1 MAFSRTFTDQT
12 YDCEITF
19 ESDGWSGEPVIC
31 DEGGPTGNTRFQ
43 FDITARSTNN
53 SDEYYTAQPSPGNYG
68 YWHYAGSEFVGAIL
82 GLSLEH
88 MGRAVDTDSE
98 IAFQGVGCHPNW
110 GMAKCWGA
118 KPSDTE
124 LTVRCNSIGVHSL
137 DLDLNGEPSVYEDE
151 TLGRY
156 YQYRNNQG
164 IIFWRCQY
172 VWSGEGTF
180 RATIKTDLPIFE
192 TDADL
197 LAYCQSGGTDTSKIL
212 NKASVDPEEEYEDA
226 RKFKYVRNIYGHNA
240 NNPTQHTG
248 YRNYRFYGGDG
259 KICFY
264 VTQPSSGHPFTLK
277 LFNYSSYTVKEAGIY
292 EYDTES
298 YTDVSGDPAVDY
310 LNTSIQFSS
319 SNWYECFQW
328 DADILIFGSLGEAEM
343 WRDDLIDA
351 RQALNFDKVSKAYN
365 EIVDPEYGN
374 PDAGYDNG
382 YNGQSY
388 VNGARMWVMTSTELN
403 NFFDDIFDPN
413 MIDQL
418 LEGTKL
424 FGSQEI
430 QAIQGISYFPI
441 DIDEVANVYGSA
453 HPIKIGNFTC
463 PTATGRYVINNNK
476 LINCGSVFIKPVYND
491 FRDYHMKLF
500 IQLPYVGTHE
510 LNISKFLHH
519 NLEVFYAVDVSTG
532 GCTAHVLADGISYG
546 DSYDGFMASQR
557 PLTALDQTSYLNSVM
572 GCVSTMVDRQSGL
585 INSAANA
592 IAGAATG
599 HPSGGGGGFHG
610 PQAAFNGIKDTFAL
624 QQAIKDYPM
633 SSRGGFAGCLGFF
646 GNQQIHIITVQSKTV
661 KPSLEQQ
668 LVGYP
673 SHVSQRI
680 GNFSGY
686 LRCSA
691 VNLNNFPGTAQ
702 ELADIHNLLA
712 NGIYLN

>member
-1 MAFSRTFTDQT
+1 MALIWESPATVPGAKI
-12 YDCEITF
+12 EIH
-19 ESDGWSGEPVIC
+19 SDGWSGEVIRRRPMGVTPM
-31 DEGGPTGNTRFQ
+31 EFQ
-43 FDITARSTNN
+43 FDIHHTARIE
-53 SDEYYTAQPSPGNYG
+53 DRDYDAALDTAPDNHGFVPSGND
-68 YWHYAGSEFVGAIL
+68 AII
-82 GLSLEH
+82 GISLEH
-88 MGRAVDTDSE
+88 FGIYNDGSE
-98 IAFQGVGCHPNW
+98 NILQVLGLKTNSGHYGDEMPAYGGN
-110 GMAKCWGA
+110 
-118 KPSDTE
+118 DTE
-124 LTVRCNSIGVHSL
+124 LNIYYSNVMISHYFVTSSVTGEEEEVIVPHNIYLETSNNTGVTRIRYEYVQGDYNTV
-137 DLDLNGEPSVYEDE
+137 
-151 TLGRY
+151 
-156 YQYRNNQG
+156 
-164 IIFWRCQY
+164 
-172 VWSGEGTF
+172 
-180 RATIKTDLPIFE
+180 IKTDLPIFA

-197 LAYCQSGGTDTSKIL
+197 LEFIQSDGTELSKLL
-212 NKASVDPEEEYEDA
+212 NAPASPEEKYEDA
-226 RKFKYVRNIYGHNA
+226 RNYHYIRNIYGHNA
-240 NNPTQHTG
+240 DNPTEYTG
-248 YRNYRFYGGDG
+248 YRNYRFYGEND

-264 VTQPSSGHPFTLK
+264 VQQPTESHPFTVRLY
-277 LFNYSSYTVKEAGIY
+277 NYQASDIYQADIYGYGDEDYTPL
-292 EYDTES
+292 ES
-298 YTDVSGDPAVDY
+298 QVPVDY
-310 LNTSIQFSS
+310 LHKSIQFSDN
-319 SNWYECFQW
+319 NWYKCFQW
-328 DADILIFGSLGEAEM
+328 DTDLLIFGSLAEAEM
-343 WRDDLIDA
+343 WKNDLIDA

-365 EIVDPEYGN
+365 EIIDPEYGN
-374 PDAGYDNG
+374 PDPGYDNG

-463 PTATGRYVINNNK
+463 PTATGRYVISNNK
-476 LINCGSVFIKPVYND
+476 LIDCGSVFIKPVYND

-519 NLEVFYAVDVSTG
+519 NLEVFYAVDISTG

-599 HPSGGGGGFHG
+599 NPSGGGGGFHG